1 MTTLPTS
8 GLGGAIKSEKPL
20 IFIDIKKIMPLRDE
34 LINDFKKEFFYYNY
48 DSEIFD
54 ELKKNFYQIT

>member
-1 MTTLPTS
+1 
-8 GLGGAIKSEKPL
+8 
-20 IFIDIKKIMPLRDE
+20 MPLRDE

-54 ELKKNFYQIT
+54 NLKNFYQIT